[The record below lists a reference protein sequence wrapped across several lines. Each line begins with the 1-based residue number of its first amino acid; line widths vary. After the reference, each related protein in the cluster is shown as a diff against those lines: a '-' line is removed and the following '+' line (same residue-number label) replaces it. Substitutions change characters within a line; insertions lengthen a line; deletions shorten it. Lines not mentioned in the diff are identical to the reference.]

1 MRAVLVKTLIAI
13 AVVLVLLSVLGVVFE
28 QELEL
33 FAQWIADR
41 LGFTG
46 LCAILLVTDT
56 VVTPFP
62 PDVLLI
68 VIAKSAF
75 AANWP
80 FHVGILGAVSAWAGM
95 QGWAIGRW
103 LGHRPLSR
111 RLFGEF
117 KSEHSDLVKKYGL
130 WAVLG
135 GAVTP
140 VPFSVTCWSAG
151 VLGLGF
157 WPVLAACL
165 FRIPRFYLYYGLIVT
180 GVSVFNGKL

>member
-1 MRAVLVKTLIAI
+1 MRPVLVKTFIAV
-13 AVVLVLLSVLGVVFE
+13 AVVLVLLSVVGFVFE
-28 QELEL
+28 HELEL

-41 LGFTG
+41 LGFAG

-75 AANWP
+75 AQAWP
-80 FHVGILGAVSAWAGM
+80 FYVGM
-95 QGWAIGRW
+95 
-103 LGHRPLSR
+103 SR

-117 KSEHSDLVKKYGL
+117 KSENADMVKKYGL
-130 WAVLG
+130 WAVLA

-140 VPFSVTCWSAG
+140 MPFSVTCWSAG

-165 FRIPRFYLYYGLIVT
+165 FRIPRFYLYYGIVVT
-180 GVSVFNGKL
+180 GMSLFNG